1 MPNTS
6 MTFEVDEDLR
16 YSFESIAD
24 ELGIGAAG
32 AMTVMMRAFVRSKG
46 MPFPMTLDRTPEEIE
61 EDRFYSHA
69 HMAEL
74 ERRIDEAKRGE
85 SLIAFNSVEELHRYA
100 DEYAKR
106 TSQVV

>member
-46 MPFPMTLDRTPEEIE
+46 IPFPVRLDKTPEELE
-61 EDRFYSHA
+61 EERFYSTA
-69 HMAEL
+69 NMAF
-74 ERRIDEAKRGE
+74 IDGSTEAAKRGE
-85 SLIAFNSVEELHRYA
+85 VMSFDSIEELHRCA
-100 DEYAKR
+100 DEYAGK
-106 TSQVV
+106 TVQCV